1 MNFQQKTDVSLLR
14 ASAPLVLAL
23 GVAFLAVQARI
34 AKPLHAAPLP
44 KRITPVYADGRPS
57 APLRMEAEDQGIVL
71 KRGTSVE
78 QFDGRGARDVWV
90 WQSGDTYFMHYDAS
104 GPTGWLSALATS
116 RDGLNW
122 EKKGTVLE
130 MGAPGSDDSRAATY
144 GVTMQEGKRWHLFYL
159 GTPNVSGAPDFIP
172 NFPYLTL
179 KATSASPYGPWTK
192 QPAVV
197 PFRPQPN
204 TYYTITASPGHIV
217 KQGNEYLQFF
227 SASVD
232 QGGKT
237 LRTLGIARTKDL
249 NGTWTVDPKPILP
262 LEEQIENSSLYFE
275 PSNKT
280 WFLFTN
286 HIGISPGGGE
296 YTDAV
301 WVYWSRDLNNWRVQD
316 KAVVLD
322 GQNCFWSKN
331 CIGLPSV
338 VRIGKQLAIY
348 YDAPGG
354 ESTSHMNR
362 DVGLAL
368 LSLPLKPP
376 SP

>member
-1 MNFQQKTDVSLLR
+1 MI
-14 ASAPLVLAL
+14 LAL
-23 GVAFLAVQARI
+23 GGAFLPVQAQT
-34 AKPLHAAPLP
+34 AQPLQAMPLT
-44 KRITPVYADGRPS
+44 KRVTPVYSDGRPS
-57 APLRMEAEDQGIVL
+57 APLRWEAEDQGIVL
-71 KRGTSVE
+71 KRGTDVE

-90 WQSGDTYFMHYDAS
+90 WQSGNTYFMHYDAS

-130 MGAPGSDDSRAATY
+130 MGAPGSEDSRAASY
-144 GVTMQEGKRWHLFYL
+144 GVTVQEGKRWHLFYL
-159 GTPNVSGAPDFIP
+159 GTPNVSGAPNFIP

-192 QPAVV
+192 QPDVV

-217 KQGNEYLQFF
+217 RQGNEYLQFF

-232 QGGKT
+232 RGGKT

-249 NGTWTVDPKPILP
+249 NGTWKVDPKPILP
-262 LEEQIENSSLYFE
+262 LEEQIENSSLYYE

-286 HIGISPGGGE
+286 HIGISPENGE

-301 WVYWSRDLNNWRVQD
+301 WVYWSRDLNKWRVQD

-322 GQNCFWSKN
+322 GQNCFWSKK

-338 VRIGKQLAIY
+338 VRIGNQLAIY

-362 DVGLAL
+362 DVGVAL
-368 LSLPLKPP
+368 LPLPLKPP
-376 SP
+376 RP